1 MKKNAGWLIGR
12 IIVLACIIGTVYLIF
27 SVAATQFVP
36 VKYLVAVSVL
46 LVALVACFSLL
57 IWRTK
62 SKLC

>member
-1 MKKNAGWLIGR
+1 MKRNAGRLIGR

-46 LVALVACFSLL
+46 LLALVALFSLL
-57 IWRTK
+57 VGITK
-62 SKLC
+62 S